1 MATLY
6 IWLKFI
12 HIISVGGFLFVH
24 GIAGGTAF
32 LMRGPVTPATRAL
45 LQASRITGQGSYP
58 FLLLIIITGV
68 WMAFAGHWSGQVW
81 PWAALVILIV
91 AIGFMGYISR
101 PYYMAREAT
110 GGEDQ
115 AMAAHLAKA
124 RPQLAAGV
132 GVLALVLLFVLMV
145 FKPF

>member
-1 MATLY
+1 MASLY

-12 HIISVGGFLFVH
+12 HILSVGGFLFVH

-32 LMRGPVTPATRAL
+32 LLRAPITATTRGLLHMSQVTA
-45 LQASRITGQGSYP
+45 QASNP

-68 WMAFAGHWSGQVW
+68 WMTFAGHWSGQVW
-81 PWAALVILIV
+81 PWAALVLLV
-91 AIGFMGYISR
+91 ATIGFMFYVAR
-101 PYYMAREAT
+101 PYYQARDAA
-110 GGEDQ
+110 GGPDE
-115 AMAAHLAKA
+115 AMATHLSST

-132 GVLALVLLFVLMV
+132 GGVALLLLIVLMV